1 LKPIDDKVKQYFVGY
16 EVEEKMEKDNLKI
29 YNSVREVPKEAQ
41 KSIKAGRL
49 KGMTDINPMWRIKTL
64 TEQFGPIGLGWYYK
78 ITDKRLEA
86 GCLEQISAFVDI
98 ELFVKYGDE
107 WSKGIQGTGG
117 SSFVTKESKGLHQS
131 DECFKMALTDAIS
144 VACKALGV
152 GANVYWNKDR
162 TKYTKTS
169 SEPLAQTKIKALYTL
184 AGAKGKS
191 SEDVKALIKKNLNI
205 DSTKDLTLDQYN
217 TMVKWLRGKPDK
229 EVTK

>member
-1 LKPIDDKVKQYFVGY
+1 M
-16 EVEEKMEKDNLKI
+16 EEKMEKDNLKI

-41 KSIKAGRL
+41 KPIKAGRL

-78 ITDKRLEA
+78 ITDKRLES

-107 WSKGIQGTGG
+107 WSKGIFGTGG
-117 SSFVTKESKGLHQS
+117 SSFVTKESRGLHQS

-144 VACKALGV
+144 VACKTLGV
-152 GANVYWNKDR
+152 GANVYWNKDK
-162 TKYTKTS
+162 TKYDKTP
-169 SEPLAQTKIKALYTL
+169 ETPAPKKVELAQNKIKALYTL
-184 AGAKGKS
+184 ADAKGKS

-217 TMVKWLRGKPDK
+217 TMVKWLRDKPDK